1 MSALRAHFS
10 RGREK
15 CGLVGFDPGDIA
27 MIRHERKEE
36 TDALIA
42 KIQLRL
48 RDFLRRA
55 SLG

>member
-1 MSALRAHFS
+1 M
-10 RGREK
+10 
-15 CGLVGFDPGDIA
+15 GFDPGDIA